1 MHGAVCVTIGNYFLN
16 VTLFATHT
24 ERKLYVVSWNGS
36 FRVLIDKCTLDQ
48 RIKGERRQKS
58 PQATMLDYLNNT
70 EHVYGIVTNGQVLR
84 LIRNTGQLV
93 KLTYIEF
100 DIRRMVEED
109 HYAEF
114 CLLFR
119 LMHSSRFTHSG
130 DDACIMEQ
138 WFNRSIESGNR
149 IQ

>member
-1 MHGAVCVTIGNYFLN
+1 M
-16 VTLFATHT
+16 
-24 ERKLYVVSWNGS
+24 
-36 FRVLIDKCTLDQ
+36 
-48 RIKGERRQKS
+48 RI
-58 PQATMLDYLNNT
+58 
-70 EHVYGIVTNGQVLR
+70 
-84 LIRNTGQLV
+84 IRNTGQLV

-119 LMHSSRFTHSG
+119 LMHTSRFTHSG
-130 DDACIMEQ
+130 DNACIMEQ

-149 IQ
+149 IRAGLSDAVQKAMEILGHAVVCGKGEGNEVFRQAVINGEATHRL